1 MDAELHWADC
11 YDYAF
16 GIDDIKQGG
25 KLNSK
30 ALKFVQ
36 NADKELAGAI
46 AQLITPRPNPR
57 AILALRM
64 SIEIFLKALL
74 IQEQNLSDQHL
85 KRLSHK
91 LEDIA
96 GECFS
101 ATCRTEFSDIA
112 KAVIGFPEVSERYD
126 GQEKCLQEVWRA
138 MLIAQATATAVIRK
152 YTARDIRSE
161 IYPTAGKS

>member
-1 MDAELHWADC
+1 MPQVIKDQLVKSNKDMWMLELHWADC

-16 GIDDIKQGG
+16 GIDDIEQGG

-74 IQEQNLSDQHL
+74 I
-85 KRLSHK
+85 
-91 LEDIA
+91 
-96 GECFS
+96 
-101 ATCRTEFSDIA
+101 
-112 KAVIGFPEVSERYD
+112 
-126 GQEKCLQEVWRA
+126 
-138 MLIAQATATAVIRK
+138 
-152 YTARDIRSE
+152 
-161 IYPTAGKS
+161 